1 MHPLHRKRHRRRRE
15 EAAAGQI
22 RQNFFGSRKNSRS
35 VSRDSRNWG
44 GKTEEIKREK
54 RQRRKRRQET
64 EAAGSEAL
72 RKRLSQ
78 RENRQEPPAKDP
90 SRRKKPLK
98 EQGKGRVAHP
108 QMQSGSNAHS
118 TMQQQKESGGPF
130 NEGKGAD
137 LKGQS
142 GNQTQC
148 AHQRAEDPGVEPQP
162 SHGKTGIRGR
172 GLFRRFKGSFDRR
185 ALIGNVYAK
194 FLFL

>member
-44 GKTEEIKREK
+44 EK
-54 RQRRKRRQET
+54 QKKQKEKN
-64 EAAGSEAL
+64 GSAE
-72 RKRLSQ
+72 K
-78 RENRQEPPAKDP
+78 EG
-90 SRRKKPLK
+90 SRRKLPARKRF
-98 EQGKGRVAHP
+98 GKDFPKGKIGKSRQQKIHPGGKTPKGAGKRPCGHP
-108 QMQSGSNAHS
+108 QMQSGGNAHS
-118 TMQQQKESGGPF
+118 TMQQQKEGGGPF

-185 ALIGNVYAK
+185 L
-194 FLFL
+194 

>member
-15 EAAAGQI
+15 EAEQGKSGKISSGHGKIVAPFPEIVEIGEGKQKKQKEKNGSAEKE
-22 RQNFFGSRKNSRS
+22 GSRRKLPARKRFGKDFPKGKIGESRQQKIHP
-35 VSRDSRNWG
+35 G
-44 GKTEEIKREK
+44 GKTPKGAGKR
-54 RQRRKRRQET
+54 
-64 EAAGSEAL
+64 
-72 RKRLSQ
+72 
-78 RENRQEPPAKDP
+78 PC
-90 SRRKKPLK
+90 
-98 EQGKGRVAHP
+98 AHP
-108 QMQSGSNAHS
+108 QMQSGG
-118 TMQQQKESGGPF
+118 TMQQQKEGGGPF

-148 AHQRAEDPGVEPQP
+148 AHQRAEDPDVEPQP

>member
-35 VSRDSRNWG
+35 VFRDSRNWG
-44 GKTEEIKREK
+44 GKTEETKREK
-54 RQRRKRRQET
+54 RQRRKEGRRRKLP
-64 EAAGSEAL
+64 A
-72 RKRLSQ
+72 RKRFGKDFPKGKIGKS
-78 RENRQEPPAKDP
+78 RQQKI
-90 SRRKKPLK
+90 
-98 EQGKGRVAHP
+98 HP
-108 QMQSGSNAHS
+108 GG
-118 TMQQQKESGGPF
+118 TMQQQKEGGGPF

-148 AHQRAEDPGVEPQP
+148 AHQRAEDLGVEPQP

>member
-1 MHPLHRKRHRRRRE
+1 MGRRRK

-44 GKTEEIKREK
+44 GKTEKTKREK
-54 RQRRKRRQET
+54 RQRRKRRQQTET
-64 EAAGSEAL
+64 AGSEAL
-72 RKRLSQ
+72 WKRLPQ
-78 RENRQEPPAKDP
+78 RGNRQEPPAKDP

-98 EQGKGRVAHP
+98 EQEKGRVAHP
-108 QMQSGSNAHS
+108 QVQSGRNAHS
-118 TMQQQKESGGPF
+118 TMQQQKEGGPF

-148 AHQRAEDPGVEPQP
+148 AHQRAEDPDVEPQP

>member
-35 VSRDSRNWG
+35 VTRDSRNWG
-44 GKTEEIKREK
+44 GKTEETKREK

-90 SRRKKPLK
+90 SRRKKTPK
-98 EQGKGRVAHP
+98 GAGKRPCAHP
-108 QMQSGSNAHS
+108 QMQSGG
-118 TMQQQKESGGPF
+118 TMQQQKEGGGPF
-130 NEGKGAD
+130 NEGKGA
-137 LKGQS
+137 GQS

>member
-1 MHPLHRKRHRRRRE
+1 MARRSCSRANLAKFLRVTEKIVAPFPEIVEIGEGKQKKQKEKNGSAEKEGSRQKLSARKRF
-15 EAAAGQI
+15 GKDFPKGKI
-22 RQNFFGSRKNSRS
+22 GKSRQQKIHP
-35 VSRDSRNWG
+35 G
-44 GKTEEIKREK
+44 GKTPKGAGKR
-54 RQRRKRRQET
+54 
-64 EAAGSEAL
+64 
-72 RKRLSQ
+72 
-78 RENRQEPPAKDP
+78 PC
-90 SRRKKPLK
+90 
-98 EQGKGRVAHP
+98 AHP
-108 QMQSGSNAHS
+108 QMQSGG
-118 TMQQQKESGGPF
+118 TMQQQKEGGGPF

-137 LKGQS
+137 LKGRS

>member
-44 GKTEEIKREK
+44 GKTEETKREK
-54 RQRRKRRQET
+54 RQRFGKDFPKGKIGKSRQQKIHPGGKTPKGAGKR
-64 EAAGSEAL
+64 
-72 RKRLSQ
+72 
-78 RENRQEPPAKDP
+78 PC
-90 SRRKKPLK
+90 
-98 EQGKGRVAHP
+98 AHP
-108 QMQSGSNAHS
+108 QMQSGG
-118 TMQQQKESGGPF
+118 TMQQKEGGGPF

-148 AHQRAEDPGVEPQP
+148 AHQRAEDPGVKPQP

>member
-1 MHPLHRKRHRRRRE
+1 MHPLHGKRHRRRRE

-44 GKTEEIKREK
+44 EK
-54 RQRRKRRQET
+54 QKKQKEKN
-64 EAAGSEAL
+64 GSAE
-72 RKRLSQ
+72 K
-78 RENRQEPPAKDP
+78 EG
-90 SRRKKPLK
+90 SRRKLPARKRF
-98 EQGKGRVAHP
+98 GKDFPKGKIGKSRQQKIHPGGKTPKGAGKRPCAHP
-108 QMQSGSNAHS
+108 QMQSGG
-118 TMQQQKESGGPF
+118 TMQQQKEGGGPF

-172 GLFRRFKGSFDRR
+172 GLFRRLKGSFDRR

>member
-1 MHPLHRKRHRRRRE
+1 MHPLHRKGIGDGEKKLQQGKSGKISSGHGKIVAPFPEIVEIGEGKQKKQKEKNGSAEKEGRRRKLPARKRF
-15 EAAAGQI
+15 GKNFPKGKI
-22 RQNFFGSRKNSRS
+22 GKSRQQKIHP
-35 VSRDSRNWG
+35 G
-44 GKTEEIKREK
+44 GKIPKGAGKR
-54 RQRRKRRQET
+54 
-64 EAAGSEAL
+64 
-72 RKRLSQ
+72 
-78 RENRQEPPAKDP
+78 PC
-90 SRRKKPLK
+90 
-98 EQGKGRVAHP
+98 AHP
-108 QMQSGSNAHS
+108 QMQSGG
-118 TMQQQKESGGPF
+118 TMQQQKEGGGPF

>member
-1 MHPLHRKRHRRRRE
+1 
-15 EAAAGQI
+15 
-22 RQNFFGSRKNSRS
+22 
-35 VSRDSRNWG
+35 
-44 GKTEEIKREK
+44 
-54 RQRRKRRQET
+54 
-64 EAAGSEAL
+64 
-72 RKRLSQ
+72 
-78 RENRQEPPAKDP
+78 
-90 SRRKKPLK
+90 
-98 EQGKGRVAHP
+98 VAHP
-108 QMQSGSNAHS
+108 QMQSGG
-118 TMQQQKESGGPF
+118 TMQQQKEGGPF

-148 AHQRAEDPGVEPQP
+148 AHQRAEDPGAEPQP

>member
-1 MHPLHRKRHRRRRE
+1 MGKGIGDGEKKLQQGKSGKISSGHGKIVAPFPEIVEIGEGKQKKQKEKNGSAEKEGSRRKLPARKRFGKDFPKGKIGKSRQQKIHPGGKTPKGAGKRPCGASADAVRRHHAAAKRRRRP
-15 EAAAGQI
+15 
-22 RQNFFGSRKNSRS
+22 
-35 VSRDSRNWG
+35 V
-44 GKTEEIKREK
+44 
-54 RQRRKRRQET
+54 
-64 EAAGSEAL
+64 
-72 RKRLSQ
+72 
-78 RENRQEPPAKDP
+78 
-90 SRRKKPLK
+90 
-98 EQGKGRVAHP
+98 
-108 QMQSGSNAHS
+108 
-118 TMQQQKESGGPF
+118 